1 MEIKNLEKVAKR
13 IIIAIKNGE
22 RIILYG
28 DADLD
33 GVSSVIILKETIKN
47 LNGKISAIYFP
58 DRENEGYGITKKGLD
73 YLKNFSPALFVTL
86 DLGIGNFKEVKI
98 AKKFGFEVIII
109 DHHEILDKLPSAS
122 IVVDPKQKGDKY
134 PFKGL
139 ATAGISFKLSRI
151 LLEEKLTKKLR
162 ENFLELVALA
172 TIADMMPKLEENQL
186 FIEEGF
192 ESLRNTWRP
201 GLKAFF
207 SITELPKEAKVEK
220 RTKFSLTEDFRNQ
233 LNLKEISQKIISSL
247 NASDK
252 IDHLNEIYLLLTE
265 KDERA
270 AEDLAKKLLE
280 KGHQRQIRIREIVNE
295 IEEKLLEKMPAP
307 YNPEGIYSGKEKVI
321 FEGRDIWSLTLLGG
335 VASRICKEY
344 QTPTFL
350 FKIDKEESQGAV
362 RVPAK
367 LDSVKLMQ
375 KCSKF
380 LETYGGHPQASGFR
394 IKNKNLEKFKDCLIN
409 RL

>member
-1 MEIKNLEKVAKR
+1 M
-13 IIIAIKNGE
+13 
-22 RIILYG
+22 
-28 DADLD
+28 
-33 GVSSVIILKETIKN
+33 
-47 LNGKISAIYFP
+47 
-58 DRENEGYGITKKGLD
+58 
-73 YLKNFSPALFVTL
+73 
-86 DLGIGNFKEVKI
+86 
-98 AKKFGFEVIII
+98 
-109 DHHEILDKLPSAS
+109 
-122 IVVDPKQKGDKY
+122 
-134 PFKGL
+134 
-139 ATAGISFKLSRI
+139 
-151 LLEEKLTKKLR
+151 
-162 ENFLELVALA
+162 VALA

-270 AEDLAKKLLE
+270 ARELAKKLLE
-280 KGHQRQIRIREIVNE
+280 KGEQRRIRIKEIVDE
-295 IEEKLLEKMPAP
+295 VEEKLFKK
-307 YNPEGIYSGKEKVI
+307 IKEKVI
-321 FEGRDIWSLTLLGG
+321 FEGGDSWSLILLGA
-335 VASRICKEY
+335 VASRICQRY
-344 QTPTFL
+344 QKPTFL
-350 FKIDKEESQGAV
+350 FKIGQEESQGSV
-362 RVPAK
+362 RVPGG

-380 LETYGGHPQASGFR
+380 LETYGGHPQASGFG
-394 IKNKNLEKFKDCLIN
+394 IKNKNLEKFKDCLIKYYN
-409 RL
+409 PNTTN

>member
-109 DHHEILDKLPSAS
+109 DHHEILDKLPQVS
-122 IVVDPKQKGDKY
+122 ILVDPKQKGDKY

-207 SITELPKEAKVEK
+207 SI
-220 RTKFSLTEDFRNQ
+220 EDFRNQ

-252 IDHLNEIYLLLTE
+252 IDHLNEIYLHLTE
-265 KDERA
+265 KDEKA

-295 IEEKLLEKMPAP
+295 IEEKLLTPHQNKFGTGQEKM
-307 YNPEGIYSGKEKVI
+307 KEKVI

-350 FKIDKEESQGAV
+350 FKIGKIESQGAV

-394 IKNKNLEKFKDCLIN
+394 IKNKNLEKFKDCLIEN
-409 RL
+409 L